1 MSAPKQSMNVV
12 IHSAFRRDLARF
24 EAALA
29 AFPAGS
35 RARAE
40 QLATAWANFRDQ
52 LREHHHSEE
61 TIFWPAIREVGA
73 DESMMAPLE
82 AEHEAMLA
90 ALQVADAA
98 MADLVAAPTD
108 DHATAARNAMSGLR
122 DCLQAHL
129 DHEERALEPLL
140 LANLTSAPV
149 KRASKQMQRSQKPAA
164 AGTFFA
170 WLQDGAAPDDQAA
183 LAATVPA
190 PVRFILTGLFGRT
203 YRQRVASV
211 WQN

>member
-1 MSAPKQSMNVV
+1 MPATKQSMNVV

-29 AFPAGS
+29 SFPEGS
-35 RARAE
+35 RTRAE

-52 LREHHHSEE
+52 LRQHHDSEE
-61 TIFWPAIREVGA
+61 ALFWPALREVGA
-73 DESMMAPLE
+73 DDSVMAPLE

-90 ALQVADAA
+90 ALQVADSA
-98 MADLVAAPTD
+98 MDDLGAAPTH
-108 DHATAARNAMSGLR
+108 DHAMAARNAISGLR

-129 DHEERALEPLL
+129 DHEERTLEPLL

-149 KRASKQMQRSQKPAA
+149 KRASKLMQRSQKPAA

-170 WLQDGAAPDDQAA
+170 WLQDGAAPDDRAA

-190 PVRFILTGLFGRT
+190 PVRFVFTGLFGRT
-203 YRQRVASV
+203 YRHRVATV
-211 WQN
+211 WHD